1 MLGANLE
8 ERNQS
13 VISVIY
19 KMKSFIIILSA
30 LISLST
36 FAKWDFEFKNY
47 HQKRSF
53 YIDTESVIKDK
64 EFISVDM
71 LADFPE
77 KPKGKGGVVESTVAT
92 YSIDCQNDLYKLNSM
107 NIFLMPM
114 AEGKAIG
121 PIKFDKEYEAYGKR
135 LNLGRTFMKL
145 CGKEP
150 DIKLPIERLAK
161 ILIGESQ

>member
-1 MLGANLE
+1 VLGANLAV
-8 ERNQS
+8 RNQS

-36 FAKWDFEFKNY
+36 FAKWDFEFKNFHY
-47 HQKRSF
+47 KRSF
-53 YIDTESVIKDK
+53 YIDTESIVKDK
-64 EFISVDM
+64 ELISVDM

-77 KPKGKGGVVESTVAT
+77 KPKGKGGVVKSTVAT

-114 AEGKAIG
+114 AEGMAIG
-121 PIKFDKEYEAYGKR
+121 PVEFDKEYEAYGKR
-135 LNLGRTFMKL
+135 LNLARAFMKL

-150 DIKLPIERLAK
+150 DIKLPKERLAK
-161 ILIGESQ
+161 ILTGKN

>member
-1 MLGANLE
+1 MLGVNLE
-8 ERNQS
+8 DRNQS

-36 FAKWDFEFKNY
+36 FAKWDFEFKNF

-64 EFISVDM
+64 DFLSVDM

-77 KPKGKGGVVESTVAT
+77 KPKGKGGVVKSTVAT

-135 LNLGRTFMKL
+135 LNLRRTFMKL

>member
-1 MLGANLE
+1 L
-8 ERNQS
+8 
-13 VISVIY
+13 
-19 KMKSFIIILSA
+19 KSLAIALSF
-30 LISLST
+30 LLSLST
-36 FAKWDFEFKNY
+36 YAKWDFEFKNF

-64 EFISVDM
+64 EFMSVDM

-77 KPKGKGGVVESTVAT
+77 KPKGKGGVVKSTVAT

-135 LNLGRTFMKL
+135 LNLRRTFMKL

>member
-1 MLGANLE
+1 MPNINEIDGKKNKIFIA
-8 ERNQS
+8 S
-13 VISVIY
+13 
-19 KMKSFIIILSA
+19 IIIFSFQA
-30 LISLST
+30 V
-36 FAKWDFEFKNY
+36 AEWDFEFKNF
-47 HQKRSF
+47 HHKRSF

-64 EFISVDM
+64 EFMSVDM

-77 KPKGKGGVVESTVAT
+77 KPKGKGGVVKSTVAT

-107 NIFLMPM
+107 NVFLMPM

-150 DIKLPIERLAK
+150 DIKLPKERLAK
-161 ILIGESQ
+161 ILTGKN

>member
-1 MLGANLE
+1 MPNINEIDGKKNKIFIA
-8 ERNQS
+8 S
-13 VISVIY
+13 
-19 KMKSFIIILSA
+19 IIIFSFQA
-30 LISLST
+30 V
-36 FAKWDFEFKNY
+36 AEWNYEFRNF

-64 EFISVDM
+64 DFLSVDM

-77 KPKGKGGVVESTVAT
+77 KPKGKGGVVKSTVAT

-107 NIFLMPM
+107 NVFLMPM

-150 DIKLPIERLAK
+150 DIKLPKERLAK